1 MHERRSS
8 PVTGSGAGS
17 RPGGWQQGAYAAGPL
32 AGTGRVADEL
42 WLLAHD
48 DTTGRPFLHPRA
60 AGLGVAG
67 GLLCELLLAGV
78 IRCEPA
84 AVLAD
89 GTGRPGDELAGRVA
103 GMIAA
108 EPGVLGPGE
117 WLAFLGRTAAGDVA
131 RRLAAAG
138 FVARVPGRLRRG
150 ERWRPA
156 DPDRAFAP
164 ITRARAAL
172 DPGRPVTAGAAALAG
187 LAMACGLGPR
197 LLAYVPPGGH
207 RNPGEV
213 VAVLPGGLRE
223 VIAQVRA
230 ATDSAVLAQRM

>member
-1 MHERRSS
+1 MRA
-8 PVTGSGAGS
+8 GSG
-17 RPGGWQQGAYAAGPL
+17 WGPL

-48 DTTGRPFLHPRA
+48 DATGRPFLHPRA

-84 AVLAD
+84 VVLAP
-89 GTGRPGDELAGRVA
+89 GAGRPGDELAGRVA
-103 GMIAA
+103 EVIAA
-108 EPGVLGPGE
+108 EPGVLGAGE

-138 FVARVPGRLRRG
+138 YLAAVPGRWRRG
-150 ERWRPA
+150 ARWRPA

-172 DPGRPVTAGAAALAG
+172 DPARPVTAEAGTLAG
-187 LAMACGLGPR
+187 LAVACGLGPR
-197 LLAYVPPGGH
+197 LLAYVPPGSH
-207 RNPGEV
+207 RNPDDM
-213 VAVLPGGLRE
+213 VAVLPDGQRE

-230 ATDSAVLAQRM
+230 AVDSAVLAQRM